1 MNPILSP
8 GILEEFRQLVLNPDP
23 ARPNFPA
30 VPAFQ
35 PLRELQFHTPHQL
48 RTSARPQLRRAFD
61 KGTAEVLLRGTV
73 GTEVKGLHHESTW
86 EPRDPAMVTGCH
98 RYFSKTP
105 GYLWR
110 YYIKIRSIVKEDHWR
125 LWAEDTIVWSYKS
138 WSGDAGTN
146 LPQTSECKKSW
157 EI

>member
-1 MNPILSP
+1 
-8 GILEEFRQLVLNPDP
+8 V
-23 ARPNFPA
+23 
-30 VPAFQ
+30 
-35 PLRELQFHTPHQL
+35 
-48 RTSARPQLRRAFD
+48 
-61 KGTAEVLLRGTV
+61 LRGTV

-86 EPRDPAMVTGCH
+86 EPRANPAMVTGCH

-110 YYIKIRSIVKEDHWR
+110 YQIISGRLSRKITGDFELKIQ
-125 LWAEDTIVWSYKS
+125 VWSYKS